1 MYVRLITKK
10 EKKMEVT
17 YKGCLIIKR
26 ENRVGKELYYAYRID
41 GYYVDAKLVFLG
53 QGESLKGAQKWVD
66 IKCKEVA

>member
-53 QGESLKGAQKWVD
+53 QGES
-66 IKCKEVA
+66 